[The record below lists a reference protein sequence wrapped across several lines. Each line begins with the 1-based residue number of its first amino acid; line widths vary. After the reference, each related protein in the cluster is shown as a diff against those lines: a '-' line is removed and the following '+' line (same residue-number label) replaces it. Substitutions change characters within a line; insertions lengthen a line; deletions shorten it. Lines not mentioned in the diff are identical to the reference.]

1 MGLGDL
7 VSEDAQLVDGP
18 VLLQEWPQVF
28 LLEGLGDLPHK
39 QFDGVHFFV
48 QARRLYSSAR
58 RELLND
64 GNRQGVHDGR
74 PGEGGGGRGDGGQEG
89 YVLEYGSTRQHSTN
103 PLGQTHS
110 YLALRRSL
118 SHHLLATSRSGRE
131 GGNRE
136 RHGSYVG
143 ALAGTGAGD
152 FTGTDIA
159 FQSCHKARAS

>member
-1 MGLGDL
+1 M
-7 VSEDAQLVDGP
+7 DGSI
-18 VLLQEWPQVF
+18 LLQEWPQVF
-28 LLEGLGDLPHK
+28 LLEGLGDLPNK

-48 QARRLYSSAR
+48 QARRLHSSAR

-64 GNRQGVHDGR
+64 GNGQGVHDGR
-74 PGEGGGGRGDGGQEG
+74 PGEGGRGDGGQEG

-131 GGNRE
+131 E
-136 RHGSYVG
+136 
-143 ALAGTGAGD
+143 GTGKEG
-152 FTGTDIA
+152 TGNDTGVPYRRD
-159 FQSCHKARAS
+159 ARRDGSRRLDVD